1 MGKPKKKTQGILREE
16 MSEKGKNMK
25 NQKRRMKHT
34 TRQGFTLIEL
44 LVVVAIIAV
53 IGAGVAVTYQRLDDQ
68 AKTAMEISD
77 IAILKKVNKHWS
89 AVNGYDLPN
98 ELDSLVDNEGN
109 LYTPVQSGPGG
120 FTTIPSSSAARGLNG
135 PIGYATAEVAEAPD
149 IVLSN
154 LAAAGMTLTYTHL
167 VSRTNANDSTF
178 DTGGFGQD
186 VETSDTLTTLV
197 AGDSEARA
205 QAQLVVDA
213 DDTGHDYDGPDDVE
227 GNGDDVDFTAGS
239 ASYQTAAA
247 FATAQADSQDILDAN
262 TTDQLAFVF
271 PGGGQQIG
279 GSPGFSNLTDEI
291 ITNAGLK
298 PEQVAVPGVAPSGE
312 QQYYLVVMGF
322 GRFASIYRGKAVR
335 ADAPSVGKR
344 LPQNDEFYSRYLA
357 VIRVPITAYGSPSAP
372 DNEPPVLVDVLS
384 PQGYS
389 AAALRDNFIDDQAKV
404 QDNS

>member
-1 MGKPKKKTQGILREE
+1 
-16 MSEKGKNMK
+16 MK
-25 NQKRRMKHT
+25 WARR
-34 TRQGFTLIEL
+34 RGFTLIEL

-68 AKTAMEISD
+68 AKTSMEISD

-89 AVNGYDLPN
+89 AINGYDLPN
-98 ELDSLVDNEGN
+98 ELDSLVDSEGN
-109 LYTPVQSGPGG
+109 LYTPVQTGPDGFSTLPASTSG
-120 FTTIPSSSAARGLNG
+120 IGLNG

-178 DTGGFGQD
+178 ETGSFGQAVD
-186 VETSDTLTTLV
+186 TSNTLTTLV
-197 AGDSEARA
+197 AGDSEARE

-213 DDTGHDYDGPDDVE
+213 DDTGHDYDGGDDIE
-227 GNGDDVDFTAGS
+227 GNGDDVNFTVGS
-239 ASYQTAAA
+239 ASFATAAA
-247 FATAQADSQDILDAN
+247 FATAQADAQDILDAN

-271 PGGGQQIG
+271 PGGGQQIF

-298 PEQVAVPGVAPSGE
+298 PEQVADPNVAPSGE

-344 LPQNDEFYSRYLA
+344 QPQSDDQYSRYLA
-357 VIRVPITAYGSPSAP
+357 VIRVPVTPYGSPSAP

-389 AAALRDNFIDDQAKV
+389 ASALRDNFIDDQAKV